1 MKIQAF
7 HAKDGDCLLI
17 RGNEDT
23 VILVDGGRGDAFKKN
38 VSSRLQLPTLG
49 TDIDLVYVSHIDN
62 DHLSGILELVKNK
75 VAWDV
80 FDFHQGEDD
89 FTGRPPALDRPAA
102 IKQIWHNGFAELVD
116 DHDGTIERALDLA
129 TRTLSLS
136 EPAFE
141 LFELYENLTTGVKDT
156 LELNYRLRFGRMEGI
171 LNLPSAR
178 EDKLMVLSEAN
189 ETHRVGEFEVRVLG
203 PTVKELEALRV
214 FWNEWLERNDLD
226 VPKLREAAEEE
237 SRTLGTSEERALLGI
252 LLNQADKLGEGSEG
266 VTEPNVASLTLLV
279 DDGSHRVLLTGDA
292 RSEELLSGL
301 RQHGLVTDTEG
312 LHVDV
317 LKVQH
322 HGAAGKRDRGI
333 LQARHRGSLHLLR
346 QRFPQQSGEGGAR
359 RHSRF
364 SHRRA
369 RFGEPESRPGS
380 AVHLLVH
387 DVEQNPGDHRQPEDV
402 SQERGA
408 GSARQMGR
416 EARIHPKVP
425 GDHGPVLD
433 RDRFVV
439 RRLHLRRVHRKGGA
453 Q

>member
-17 RGNEDT
+17 RGEHDT

-89 FTGRPPALDRPAA
+89 FTSGPPALDRPAA

-322 HGAAGKRDRGI
+322 HGAAGNVTEEFCKLVTADHYIFCANGSHSNPEKVVLDGILDFRIGERASENLSPGRDRPFTFWFTTSSRTPGI
-333 LQARHRGSLHLLR
+333 TASQKTFLKSVETGLR
-346 QRFPQQSGEGGAR
+346 DKWDGKPGFTRKYPGTTDP
-359 RHSRF
+359 F
-364 SHRRA
+364 SI
-369 RFGEPESRPGS
+369 EIE
-380 AVHLLVH
+380 L
-387 DVEQNPGDHRQPEDV
+387 
-402 SQERGA
+402 
-408 GSARQMGR
+408 
-416 EARIHPKVP
+416 
-425 GDHGPVLD
+425 
-433 RDRFVV
+433 
-439 RRLHLRRVHRKGGA
+439 
-453 Q
+453 